1 MSEYKFGPIGSIVDL
16 RTYRRWLPDKKRR
29 ETLEDRNKRAVN
41 YNIGLAFN
49 TPKIDPNLENDR
61 AMMFDYMNNFLAFPS
76 GRSMWVGGTPVT
88 ERHPAGSFNCSAL
101 AINRVS
107 AFTTIFE
114 LLMLGT
120 GVGYRVF
127 SSDIEKLPEVNLQ
140 GVSLSFEN
148 YIPRL
153 SSNRIEDT
161 YCQVI
166 ENNDE
171 KMTKTWK
178 VFVGD
183 SRQGWIDA
191 LKYLLNAAFF
201 EECPPEY
208 IQYNVDSIRPMG
220 ERIYGFGGTASGP
233 DALKGIIE
241 DVFRVIQECP
251 SNKLRSIDCMDIADC
266 IAKGVVA
273 GSSRRSALICLF
285 EEGDDLCANAK
296 RGLFTNPELAHKQY
310 RIQSNNTECI
320 GVKGLH
326 ELRSFLESNP
336 DASWNEI
343 NSIIDK
349 YKPSVEWLK
358 SRFEVVRYEGEPG
371 FNNFLA
377 MVAKRWKAVREHRPE
392 CPTNEIWQR
401 YCDVCTNPC
410 HEIVLSAGYSEKL
423 EDCGYG
429 VSFCNLT
436 TIPLQ
441 NFVVDSKLDY
451 ELLEAA
457 VRLTVRIGLRQTCV
471 TMPRPE
477 LNDTQIEERLLGV
490 SATGWRMLFD
500 LLDWTTASPEVVN
513 LQKSMNAWAN
523 DEATRYAE
531 VLGVP
536 RPLLVTTI
544 KPEGTGSK
552 VFGSTDGLHWDWAPY
567 YIRRIQMAT
576 TDALARTLKI
586 QGFPWN
592 PKDYDLNRLI
602 APDNTNLTVW
612 NRIDL
617 FNDMTDEQ
625 RDEIFFASNAVT
637 FDFPIKSPAKVAGG
651 TVSAIEQLEN
661 VKSFAVNYTDHM
673 PSSTITV
680 KDHEWDDVAE
690 WINKNWDSYVTASM
704 FSYFNGSYPLLPYED
719 ITEDE
724 YYRLVDQFDPNYIT
738 TINGRTTF
746 MVDEELMAKEERKD
760 LEDDIDIDAVDLG
773 AGCASSGCP
782 IR

>member
-1 MSEYKFGPIGSIVDL
+1 MTEYKFGPIGSIVDL
-16 RTYRRWLPDKKRR
+16 RTYRRWLPEEKRR
-29 ETLEDRNKRAVN
+29 ETLEGRNKRAVD
-41 YNIGLAFN
+41 YNINLALN
-49 TPKIDPNLENDR
+49 APNIDPDLENDR
-61 AMMFDYMNNFLAFPS
+61 TKMFDYMNNFLAFPS

-88 ERHPAGSFNCSAL
+88 DRHPAGSFNCSAL

-107 AFTTIFE
+107 AFTTVFE

-140 GVSLSFEN
+140 DVLLGFEE
-148 YIPRL
+148 YIPR
-153 SSNRIEDT
+153 SPSDRIEDT
-161 YCQVI
+161 YYQVI
-166 ENNDE
+166 ENDDE
-171 KMTKTWK
+171 AMTKTWK
-178 VFVGD
+178 IFVGD

-191 LKYLLNAAFF
+191 LKYLLDAAFF

-233 DALKGIIE
+233 DALKGIIQ

-251 SNKLRSIDCMDIADC
+251 TSKLRSIDCMDVCDAV
-266 IAKGVVA
+266 AKGVVA

-296 RGLFTNPELAHKQY
+296 RGLFTNPELAHKHY

-320 GVKGLH
+320 GVKGLKK
-326 ELRSFLESNP
+326 LREFLEFKP
-336 DASWNEI
+336 DASWSEI
-343 NSIIDK
+343 NVIIK
-349 YKPSVEWLK
+349 QHKPSVEWLK
-358 SRFEVVRYEGEPG
+358 ARFEVVRHEGEPG

-377 MVAKRWKAVREHRPE
+377 MAAKRWKAAREHRPD

-401 YCDVCTNPC
+401 YCDICTNPC
-410 HEIVLSAGYSEKL
+410 HEIVLSAGYSKNL
-423 EDCGYG
+423 EDCGNG

-441 NFVVDSKLDY
+441 NFIVDDRLDY
-451 ELLEAA
+451 ALLETA

-477 LNDTQIEERLLGV
+477 LNDTQSEERLLGV

-500 LLDWTTASPEVVN
+500 LLGWTTASPEVIN
-513 LQKSMNAWAN
+513 LQTSMRDWAN
-523 DEATRYAE
+523 DEATRYAK

-576 TDALARTLKI
+576 TDALARTLKL

-592 PKDYDLNRLI
+592 PKDYDLNRI
-602 APDNTNLTVW
+602 IEPDNTDLTAW
-612 NRIDL
+612 DRIDL
-617 FNDMTDEQ
+617 FNDMTDDQ
-625 RDEIFFASNAVT
+625 KDKMFVKSNAVT
-637 FDFPIKSPAKVAGG
+637 FDFPIKSPAKIAGG

-661 VKSFAVNYTDHM
+661 VRSFAVNYTDHM
-673 PSSTITV
+673 PSSTITI
-680 KDHEWDDVAE
+680 KDGEWDSVAE
-690 WINKNWDSYVTASM
+690 WINENWDTYVTASM

-719 ITEDE
+719 ITEE
-724 YYRLVDQFDPNYIT
+724 TYNSLVDAFDPNYIT
-738 TINGRTTF
+738 TVDGRVTF
-746 MVDEELMAKEERKD
+746 LVDEELMAREERKD

-773 AGCASSGCP
+773 AGCATAACP